1 MITYVFPGQGSQQ
14 KGMGQ
19 GLFEQYQHL
28 TDQADQILGYSIEKL
43 CTEKSYL
50 DVNHTEYTQ
59 PALYVV
65 NALSYLK
72 RVEETGRKPDF
83 AAGHSLG
90 EYNALMAAGAFDF
103 ETGLRLVKKRGE
115 LMGRITGGGMAAVI
129 GLSKEQV
136 TAVLEEHRLYDID
149 VANENTP
156 RQIVISGPKNEIEK
170 ARAVFENTKE
180 VKLFHPLNV
189 SGAFHSRYMNEAK
202 QVFKQY
208 IDSFQFAPLAIPVI
222 SNVYA
227 EPYHQDRLK
236 DTLSE
241 QMDNTVKWTDSI
253 RFLMGRGEME
263 FAEIGPGTV
272 LTGLIHRIK
281 NEAEPLTYIPKKN
294 PAISAHLKEQRNVQA
309 GITAESLGSAEF
321 KQDYHLT
328 YAYLAGGMYRGIAS
342 KEMVV
347 KLSRAGMMGFFG
359 TGGLS
364 LKEVEDAI
372 HAIQGELGKG
382 QAYGINL
389 VHNMKHTESEEKMID
404 LLLRN
409 QVSIVEA
416 SAFLSVTLAL
426 VRYRAK
432 GVKRNQN
439 GDVICSNRLIA
450 KISRPEVAE
459 SFLSPAPE
467 NMLQKLL
474 GENKITM
481 NEAELLRC
489 IPMADDICV
498 EADSGGHTDGGVAYS
513 LMPAMTSL
521 RDEMMKK
528 YQYRKKI
535 RVGAA
540 GGIGTPEAAMA
551 AFMLGAD
558 FILTGSIN
566 QCTVEAAT
574 SDKVKDLLQQMNVQ
588 DTAYAPAGDMF
599 ESGSKVQV
607 LKKGVFFPAR
617 ANKLYELYQRYG
629 SIRELDAKMLAQLE
643 EKYFK
648 RSIEDI
654 YKDIALHYP
663 AADIEKAEQ
672 NPKHKMALIFRWYFR
687 YSSKLAISGSE
698 HSKVDYQIHCG
709 PALGAFNQ
717 WVKGSQLENWRNR
730 HVDEIGK
737 KLMTETAVLLH
748 ERMQSMYQPSHETD
762 NIKIKV

>member
-28 TDQADQILGYSIEKL
+28 IDQADQILGYSIKKL
-43 CTEKSYL
+43 CTEKGYF
-50 DVNHTEYTQ
+50 DVNHTQYTQ

-72 RVEETGRKPDF
+72 KLEETGGKPDF

-90 EYNALMAAGAFDF
+90 EYNALFAAGAFDF
-103 ETGLRLVKKRGE
+103 GTGLKLVKKRGE

-129 GLSKEQV
+129 GLDKEQV
-136 TAVLEEHRLYDID
+136 TAVLEEHHLHTID

-156 RQIVISGPKNEIEK
+156 RQIVISGQKKDIEK
-170 ARAVFENTKE
+170 AGAVFETIQD

-202 QVFKQY
+202 QEFKQF
-208 IDSFQFAPLAIPVI
+208 IETFHFAPLSFPVI

-227 EPYHQDRLK
+227 EPYQQERLK
-236 DTLSE
+236 ETLSQ
-241 QMDNTVKWTDSI
+241 QMNSTVRWTDSI
-253 RFLMGRGEME
+253 RFLMGRGAME
-263 FAEIGPGTV
+263 FEEVGPGKV
-272 LTGLIHRIK
+272 LTGLITRIK
-281 NEAEPLTYIPKKN
+281 NEAEPLIHHADSTEKN
-294 PAISAHLKEQRNVQA
+294 ASPGQQNEQAKTDAHSARMSAE
-309 GITAESLGSAEF
+309 ITAHSLGSAEF
-321 KQDYHLT
+321 KKDYQLT

-347 KLSRAGMMGFFG
+347 KMSKAGMMGFFG
-359 TGGLS
+359 TGGLD
-364 LKEVEDAI
+364 LNDVEDAI
-372 HAIQGELGKG
+372 LSIQGELGQG

-389 VHNMKHTESEEKMID
+389 VHNMKHIESEEKMID
-404 LLLRN
+404 LLLKHNVRHL
-409 QVSIVEA
+409 EA
-416 SAFLSVTLAL
+416 SAFLSVTPAL

-432 GVKRNQN
+432 GLKRRPN
-439 GDVICSNRLIA
+439 GEVICANRMIA

-459 SFLSPAPE
+459 SFMSPAPE
-467 NMLQKLL
+467 NMVEKLL
-474 GENKITM
+474 RENKITTS
-481 NEAELLRC
+481 EAELLRE
-489 IPMADDICV
+489 IPVAEDICV

-513 LMPAMTSL
+513 LMPAMTLL

-528 YQYRKKI
+528 YRYNKKI

-574 SDKVKDLLQQMNVQ
+574 SDRVKDLLQQMNVQ

-607 LKKGVFFPAR
+607 LKKGVFFPSR
-617 ANKLYELYQRYG
+617 ASKLHELYQRFG
-629 SIRELDAKMLAQLE
+629 SLSEIDQKTLTQLE

-648 RSIEDI
+648 RSIEKIYEDI
-654 YKDIALHYP
+654 KLHYP
-663 AADIEKAEQ
+663 SAEIEKAER

-687 YSSKLAISGSE
+687 YSSQLAISGSE
-698 HSKVDYQIHCG
+698 ESKVDYQVHCG

-717 WVKGSQLENWRNR
+717 WVKGSKLESWRNR
-730 HVDEIGK
+730 HVDDIGK
-737 KLMTETAVLLH
+737 ILMTETAKLLND
-748 ERMQSMYQPSHETD
+748 RIALFSQ
-762 NIKIKV
+762 KAL

>member
-50 DVNHTEYTQ
+50 DLNHTQYTQ

-72 RVEETGRKPDF
+72 RAEETGRKPDF

-90 EYNALMAAGAFDF
+90 EYNALFAAGAFDF
-103 ETGLRLVKKRGE
+103 VTGLRLVKKRGE

-129 GLSKEQV
+129 GLTKEQV
-136 TAVLEEHRLYDID
+136 TAVLEGHHLRDID

-156 RQIVISGPKNEIEK
+156 RQIVISGQKNEIEK
-170 ARAVFENTKE
+170 AQTVFENTKD

-189 SGAFHSRYMNEAK
+189 SGAFHSRYMNKAK
-202 QVFKQY
+202 QEFKQF
-208 IDSFQFAPLAIPVI
+208 IDSFLFAPLAIPVI

-236 DTLSE
+236 ETLSE
-241 QMDNTVKWTDSI
+241 QMDSTVKWTDSI

-263 FAEIGPGTV
+263 FEEIGPGTV

-281 NEAEPLTYIPKKN
+281 NEAEPLTYIPKKTS
-294 PAISAHLKEQRNVQA
+294 AISVHLKEEPNVQA

-321 KQDYHLT
+321 KEDYHLT

-364 LKEVEDAI
+364 LNEVEDAI
-372 HAIQGELGKG
+372 LAIQGDLREG

-389 VHNMKHTESEEKMID
+389 VHNMKHTESEEKLID
-404 LLLRN
+404 LLLKH
-409 QVSIVEA
+409 QVKTVEA
-416 SAFLSVTLAL
+416 SAFLSVTPAL
-426 VRYRAK
+426 IRYRAK
-432 GVKRNQN
+432 GVKRNPN
-439 GDVICSNRLIA
+439 GDIKCSNRLIA

-474 GENKITM
+474 GENKITA
-481 NEAELLRC
+481 NEAELLRN
-489 IPMADDICV
+489 IPIADDICV

-528 YQYRKKI
+528 YQYPKKI

-540 GGIGTPEAAMA
+540 GGIGTPDAAMA

-558 FILTGSIN
+558 FIVTGSIN

-617 ANKLYELYQRYG
+617 ASKLYELYQRYG
-629 SIRELDAKMLAQLE
+629 SIRELDAKMLTQLE

-648 RSIEDI
+648 RTIEDI
-654 YKDIALHYP
+654 YKDITMRYP
-663 AADIEKAEQ
+663 AAEIEKAEQ

-687 YSSKLAISGSE
+687 NSSNLAISGSE

-717 WVKGSQLENWRNR
+717 WVKGSELENWRNR

-737 KLMTETAVLLH
+737 KLMIETAALLH
-748 ERMQSMYQPSHETD
+748 ERMQSMYQSSH
-762 NIKIKV
+762 